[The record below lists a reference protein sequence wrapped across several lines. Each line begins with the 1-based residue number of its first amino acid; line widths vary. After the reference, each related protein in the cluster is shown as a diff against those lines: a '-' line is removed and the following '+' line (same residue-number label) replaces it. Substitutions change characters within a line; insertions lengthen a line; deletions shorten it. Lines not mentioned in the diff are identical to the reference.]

1 MSTEFRAIREAEQEQ
16 CLDLWCAAFRS
27 DSRAYFERY
36 FYGDV
41 EWLPYYTQV
50 AVVDGKVVSA
60 VTICKRTVACGDLR
74 LTMGGIGNVATLP
87 DYRGHGYNTECLKR
101 AIAIM
106 EADAMDFSLLGT
118 GINAYYARVGFATL
132 PVEHL
137 HGTIRADFAP
147 RSTTLPSP
155 EARERGQG
163 VRADCTVRPA
173 TADDLP
179 AVRAIYDAYNRTR
192 PIAVVRDE
200 AYWRGWVRISP
211 ESVPDT
217 LLVAIGPEGEV
228 LGYVRHQI
236 HRYGGYADVS
246 ELGARPEGEAETTAA
261 LLEAAAARIQ
271 AAGEQSLY
279 FSIALE
285 PTVLSAV
292 DGIVEA
298 RQWQTRTGGMVR
310 LLHRDNLLRSVAMG
324 LNELW
329 IAAGRPRGAVTFETP
344 YGPTRLDANGA
355 FLSVEPVE
363 DATGALPQA
372 AFFGLLFGLLPAEQA
387 TPDAAL
393 HPLLST
399 LFPPQAFI
407 YYWNGDGF

>member
-1 MSTEFRAIREAEQEQ
+1 MSAEFRAIREAEREQ
-16 CLDLWCAAFRS
+16 CLDLWRAAFKS
-27 DSRAYFERY
+27 DNRAYFARY
-36 FYGDV
+36 FYRDV

-50 AVVDGKVVSA
+50 AVVDGKLVSA
-60 VTICKRTVACGDLR
+60 VTICKRAVACGDLH

-101 AIAIM
+101 AVAVM

-118 GINAYYARVGFATL
+118 GINDYYARVGFATL
-132 PVEHL
+132 PIEHL
-137 HGTIRADFAP
+137 HGTIRAGFAP
-147 RSTTLPSP
+147 RPT
-155 EARERGQG
+155 A
-163 VRADCTVRPA
+163 CTVRPA
-173 TADDLP
+173 TAEDVP
-179 AVRAIYDAYNRTR
+179 AIYSLYADYNRTR

-200 AYWRGWVRISP
+200 AYWRDWVGISP
-211 ESVPDT
+211 ASVPET
-217 LLVAIGPEGEV
+217 LLVAVSPQGEV
-228 LGYVRHQI
+228 LGYVRYATHY
-236 HRYGGYADVS
+236 YGGNAGVS

-271 AAGEQSLY
+271 AAGKQSLA
-279 FSIALE
+279 FSVALE
-285 PTVLSAV
+285 PAVLNAV

-298 RQWQTRTGGMVR
+298 RQWKTQTGGMVR

-324 LNELW
+324 LNERW
-329 IAAGRPRGAVTFETP
+329 IAAGRPKGAVTFETP

-363 DATGALPQA
+363 DTAGALPQA

-387 TPDAAL
+387 TADAAL
-393 HPLLST
+393 HPMLST
-399 LFPPQAFI
+399 LFPPQAFT